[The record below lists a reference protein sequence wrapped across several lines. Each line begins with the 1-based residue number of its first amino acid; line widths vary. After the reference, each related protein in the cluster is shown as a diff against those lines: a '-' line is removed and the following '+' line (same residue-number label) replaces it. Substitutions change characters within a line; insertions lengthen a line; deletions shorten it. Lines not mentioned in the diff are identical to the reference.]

1 MKKLIQLFIF
11 LILIIVS
18 FSFYFNFLKTNK
30 TSDLKEIE
38 IKKNSSLLESDN
50 NLIKNLEYNVTF
62 DNNTK
67 YTITAEL
74 SELKYEDDIEI
85 VEMQFVTAIFND
97 KDGIPLIITS
107 KNASYNNLNYN
118 TSFSNNVKVIY
129 LTNVLLSEKLD
140 INFNKN
146 IIKIYENVVYEG
158 LQGTVKADNVK
169 LNLMSKNMEIFMQN
183 DNEKIEIS
191 SKWTKKKNM
200 SNIKKFRIKS
210 FKENRSILR
219 LDKISL
225 KFGRKIILDNLNL
238 RLNNGQILGLLGP
251 NGVGK
256 STIFN
261 LITGLLSPDFGKISI
276 NTEKVNNYPIYQRT
290 LKFKIGFVPQHGGFF
305 HDLTVYENLKAI
317 AEITHRKSSYKEKKL
332 TP

>member
-1 MKKLIQLFIF
+1 MKKLIQLSIF
-11 LILIIVS
+11 LILVIVS

-30 TSDLKEIE
+30 TSDLKEIQ
-38 IKKNSSLLESDN
+38 IKENSSLLDSDN

-74 SELKYEDDIEI
+74 SELKYEDDSEI

-118 TSFSNNVKVIY
+118 TSFYNSVKVIY
-129 LTNVLLSEKLD
+129 LSNVLLSEKLD

-169 LNLMSKNMEIFMQN
+169 LNLISKNMEIFMQK

-191 SKWTKKKNM
+191 SK
-200 SNIKKFRIKS
+200 
-210 FKENRSILR
+210 
-219 LDKISL
+219 
-225 KFGRKIILDNLNL
+225 
-238 RLNNGQILGLLGP
+238 
-251 NGVGK
+251 
-256 STIFN
+256 
-261 LITGLLSPDFGKISI
+261 
-276 NTEKVNNYPIYQRT
+276 
-290 LKFKIGFVPQHGGFF
+290 
-305 HDLTVYENLKAI
+305 
-317 AEITHRKSSYKEKKL
+317 
-332 TP
+332 

>member
-1 MKKLIQLFIF
+1 MKKLIQLSIF

-38 IKKNSSLLESDN
+38 IKEDSSLLESDN

-85 VEMQFVTAIFND
+85 VKMQFVTAIFND

-118 TSFSNNVKVIY
+118 TSFSNSVKVIY
-129 LTNVLLSEKLD
+129 LNNVLLSEKLD

-169 LNLMSKNMEIFMQN
+169 LNLVSKNMEIFMQN
-183 DNEKIEIS
+183 DNKKIEIS
-191 SKWTKKKNM
+191 TK
-200 SNIKKFRIKS
+200 
-210 FKENRSILR
+210 
-219 LDKISL
+219 
-225 KFGRKIILDNLNL
+225 
-238 RLNNGQILGLLGP
+238 
-251 NGVGK
+251 
-256 STIFN
+256 
-261 LITGLLSPDFGKISI
+261 
-276 NTEKVNNYPIYQRT
+276 
-290 LKFKIGFVPQHGGFF
+290 
-305 HDLTVYENLKAI
+305 
-317 AEITHRKSSYKEKKL
+317 
-332 TP
+332 

>member
-1 MKKLIQLFIF
+1 MKKLIQLSIF

-38 IKKNSSLLESDN
+38 IKENSSLLESDN

-85 VEMQFVTAIFND
+85 VKMQFVTAIFND

-118 TSFSNNVKVIY
+118 TSFSNSVKVIY
-129 LTNVLLSEKLD
+129 LNNVLLSEKLD

-158 LQGTVKADNVK
+158 LKGTVKADNVK
-169 LNLMSKNMEIFMQN
+169 LNLVSKNMEIFMQN
-183 DNEKIEIS
+183 DNKKIEIS
-191 SKWTKKKNM
+191 SK
-200 SNIKKFRIKS
+200 
-210 FKENRSILR
+210 
-219 LDKISL
+219 
-225 KFGRKIILDNLNL
+225 
-238 RLNNGQILGLLGP
+238 
-251 NGVGK
+251 
-256 STIFN
+256 
-261 LITGLLSPDFGKISI
+261 
-276 NTEKVNNYPIYQRT
+276 
-290 LKFKIGFVPQHGGFF
+290 
-305 HDLTVYENLKAI
+305 
-317 AEITHRKSSYKEKKL
+317 
-332 TP
+332 

>member
-1 MKKLIQLFIF
+1 MKKLIQLSIF

-38 IKKNSSLLESDN
+38 IKEDSSLLESDN

-85 VEMQFVTAIFND
+85 VKMQFVTAIFND

-118 TSFSNNVKVIY
+118 TSFSNSVKVIY
-129 LTNVLLSEKLD
+129 LNNVLLSEKLD

-158 LQGTVKADNVK
+158 LKGTVKADNVK
-169 LNLMSKNMEIFMQN
+169 LNLMTKNMEIFMQN
-183 DNEKIEIS
+183 KDEKIEVS
-191 SKWTKKKNM
+191 SQ
-200 SNIKKFRIKS
+200 
-210 FKENRSILR
+210 E
-219 LDKISL
+219 
-225 KFGRKIILDNLNL
+225 
-238 RLNNGQILGLLGP
+238 
-251 NGVGK
+251 
-256 STIFN
+256 
-261 LITGLLSPDFGKISI
+261 
-276 NTEKVNNYPIYQRT
+276 
-290 LKFKIGFVPQHGGFF
+290 
-305 HDLTVYENLKAI
+305 
-317 AEITHRKSSYKEKKL
+317 
-332 TP
+332 

>member
-1 MKKLIQLFIF
+1 MKKLIQLSIF

-38 IKKNSSLLESDN
+38 IKENSSLLESDN

-85 VEMQFVTAIFND
+85 VKMQFVTAIFND

-118 TSFSNNVKVIY
+118 TSFSNSVKVIY
-129 LTNVLLSEKLD
+129 LNNVLLSEKLD

-169 LNLMSKNMEIFMQN
+169 LNLASKNMEIFMQN
-183 DNEKIEIS
+183 NNKKIEIS
-191 SKWTKKKNM
+191 TK
-200 SNIKKFRIKS
+200 
-210 FKENRSILR
+210 
-219 LDKISL
+219 
-225 KFGRKIILDNLNL
+225 
-238 RLNNGQILGLLGP
+238 
-251 NGVGK
+251 
-256 STIFN
+256 
-261 LITGLLSPDFGKISI
+261 
-276 NTEKVNNYPIYQRT
+276 
-290 LKFKIGFVPQHGGFF
+290 
-305 HDLTVYENLKAI
+305 
-317 AEITHRKSSYKEKKL
+317 
-332 TP
+332 

>member
-67 YTITAEL
+67 YTISAEL

-191 SKWTKKKNM
+191 SK
-200 SNIKKFRIKS
+200 
-210 FKENRSILR
+210 
-219 LDKISL
+219 
-225 KFGRKIILDNLNL
+225 
-238 RLNNGQILGLLGP
+238 
-251 NGVGK
+251 
-256 STIFN
+256 
-261 LITGLLSPDFGKISI
+261 
-276 NTEKVNNYPIYQRT
+276 
-290 LKFKIGFVPQHGGFF
+290 
-305 HDLTVYENLKAI
+305 
-317 AEITHRKSSYKEKKL
+317 
-332 TP
+332 

>member
-11 LILIIVS
+11 LILIIIS

-38 IKKNSSLLESDN
+38 LKKNSSLLESDN

-129 LTNVLLSEKLD
+129 LNNVLLSEKLD

-183 DNEKIEIS
+183 NNEKIEIS
-191 SKWTKKKNM
+191 SK
-200 SNIKKFRIKS
+200 
-210 FKENRSILR
+210 
-219 LDKISL
+219 
-225 KFGRKIILDNLNL
+225 
-238 RLNNGQILGLLGP
+238 
-251 NGVGK
+251 
-256 STIFN
+256 
-261 LITGLLSPDFGKISI
+261 
-276 NTEKVNNYPIYQRT
+276 
-290 LKFKIGFVPQHGGFF
+290 
-305 HDLTVYENLKAI
+305 
-317 AEITHRKSSYKEKKL
+317 
-332 TP
+332 

>member
-191 SKWTKKKNM
+191 SK
-200 SNIKKFRIKS
+200 
-210 FKENRSILR
+210 
-219 LDKISL
+219 
-225 KFGRKIILDNLNL
+225 
-238 RLNNGQILGLLGP
+238 
-251 NGVGK
+251 
-256 STIFN
+256 
-261 LITGLLSPDFGKISI
+261 
-276 NTEKVNNYPIYQRT
+276 
-290 LKFKIGFVPQHGGFF
+290 
-305 HDLTVYENLKAI
+305 
-317 AEITHRKSSYKEKKL
+317 
-332 TP
+332 

>member
-118 TSFSNNVKVIY
+118 TSFSNNVKVVY
-129 LTNVLLSEKLD
+129 LSNLLLSEKLD

-169 LNLMSKNMEIFMQN
+169 LNLMTKNMEIFMQN
-183 DNEKIEIS
+183 KDEKIEVS
-191 SKWTKKKNM
+191 SQ
-200 SNIKKFRIKS
+200 
-210 FKENRSILR
+210 E
-219 LDKISL
+219 
-225 KFGRKIILDNLNL
+225 
-238 RLNNGQILGLLGP
+238 
-251 NGVGK
+251 
-256 STIFN
+256 
-261 LITGLLSPDFGKISI
+261 
-276 NTEKVNNYPIYQRT
+276 
-290 LKFKIGFVPQHGGFF
+290 
-305 HDLTVYENLKAI
+305 
-317 AEITHRKSSYKEKKL
+317 
-332 TP
+332 

>member
-38 IKKNSSLLESDN
+38 IKKNSSILESDN

-191 SKWTKKKNM
+191 SK
-200 SNIKKFRIKS
+200 
-210 FKENRSILR
+210 
-219 LDKISL
+219 
-225 KFGRKIILDNLNL
+225 
-238 RLNNGQILGLLGP
+238 
-251 NGVGK
+251 
-256 STIFN
+256 
-261 LITGLLSPDFGKISI
+261 
-276 NTEKVNNYPIYQRT
+276 
-290 LKFKIGFVPQHGGFF
+290 
-305 HDLTVYENLKAI
+305 
-317 AEITHRKSSYKEKKL
+317 
-332 TP
+332 

>member
-1 MKKLIQLFIF
+1 MKKLIQLSIF

-38 IKKNSSLLESDN
+38 IKENSSLLESDN

-85 VEMQFVTAIFND
+85 VKMQFVTAIFND

-118 TSFSNNVKVIY
+118 TSFSNSVKVIY
-129 LTNVLLSEKLD
+129 LNNVLLSEKLD

-158 LQGTVKADNVK
+158 LQGTVRADNVK

-191 SKWTKKKNM
+191 SK
-200 SNIKKFRIKS
+200 
-210 FKENRSILR
+210 
-219 LDKISL
+219 
-225 KFGRKIILDNLNL
+225 
-238 RLNNGQILGLLGP
+238 
-251 NGVGK
+251 
-256 STIFN
+256 
-261 LITGLLSPDFGKISI
+261 
-276 NTEKVNNYPIYQRT
+276 
-290 LKFKIGFVPQHGGFF
+290 
-305 HDLTVYENLKAI
+305 
-317 AEITHRKSSYKEKKL
+317 
-332 TP
+332 